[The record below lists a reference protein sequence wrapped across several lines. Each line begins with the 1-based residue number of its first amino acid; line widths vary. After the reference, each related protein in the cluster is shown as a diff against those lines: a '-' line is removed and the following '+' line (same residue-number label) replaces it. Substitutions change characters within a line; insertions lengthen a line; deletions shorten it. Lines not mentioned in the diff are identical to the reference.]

1 LNIVLYSN
9 KINKLNYMIRF
20 QRKEYAQVEVF
31 QTEKKGYGLRTLTP
45 LKP

>member
-1 LNIVLYSN
+1 MFNLELFQ
-9 KINKLNYMIRF
+9 NYRF

-31 QTEKKGYGLRTLTP
+31 KTEKKGYGLRTLTP